1 LIFILLNGNNFG
13 NYDDDK
19 KESVILVND
28 NKIKNLKL
36 KKKILIEEFIEFL
49 NNTLLRRIWKVG
61 CHNNNN
67 DGDVEENLLL
77 IVLL

>member
-1 LIFILLNGNNFG
+1 M
-13 NYDDDK
+13 
-19 KESVILVND
+19 ND

-49 NNTLLRRIWKVG
+49 NYTLIRRIWKVG